1 MNTSKFYKNVTNF
14 KISTLTLVKKLF
26 TNYVFDYDPPES
38 KCCNFENA
46 WLSHAADIVESKVCN
61 SREKV
66 PDNFNLRKNALK
78 VLDKQYSE
86 EL

>member
-1 MNTSKFYKNVTNF
+1 MAV
-14 KISTLTLVKKLF
+14 
-26 TNYVFDYDPPES
+26 
-38 KCCNFENA
+38 
-46 WLSHAADIVESKVCN
+46 SHAADIVESKVCN
-61 SREKV
+61 YREKV